1 MSLLRLPQALLG
13 HRLGYPVETLSI
25 SLAMDTIV
33 FLVFF
38 LLTALLA
45 IANNSFT
52 PQVLTVGDSFRLNN
66 SEIVFTITEAFNRNN
81 HLLPVSCFSYFNNPF
96 SDGCYV
102 SQLSITPSC
111 KLDVGSARD
120 YYSVVDNVTPLDG
133 PRGQA
138 QATVTCI
145 TSAMGNV
152 ERSLARIRHTLRKH
166 GIEEDEAEDHCN
178 NSPRGIFPLLEIE
191 NIHLTLS
198 STDGK
203 DMNPLRTQS

>member
-13 HRLGYPVETLSI
+13 HRLGYSVETLSI
-25 SLAMDTIV
+25 SLAMDNPHRVLGILPTDRV
-33 FLVFF
+33 
-38 LLTALLA
+38 TRNSQQ
-45 IANNSFT
+45 ANFPS
-52 PQVLTVGDSFRLNN
+52 PRL
-66 SEIVFTITEAFNRNN
+66 
-81 HLLPVSCFSYFNNPF
+81 
-96 SDGCYV
+96 
-102 SQLSITPSC
+102 
-111 KLDVGSARD
+111 
-120 YYSVVDNVTPLDG
+120 PLDG